1 MDGTDQHNEGEWIF
15 TTSTETERPY
25 ITNTNEVDRTRNCLH
40 ILSATELSHTL
51 CEWETT
57 RAIVCESEGNNY

>member
-1 MDGTDQHNEGEWIF
+1 MDGSDEANEGEWIF

-25 ITNTNEVDRTRNCLH
+25 ITNTNEVDSTRNCLK
-40 ILSATELSHTL
+40 IESATELGHTP
-51 CEWETT
+51 CELETE